1 MLRLTQILFLLLLIN
16 IQSKTNRYYSSCEY
30 GAPKSGLI
38 TYSDCKEYAR
48 DNNYCCLLYYTA
60 NPDLQINYN
69 FYFKKDDD
77 ESREKN
83 GIRKLSERVN
93 LCFGVS
99 NDGYNNIEDL
109 IEEIEDESGIDEIHI
124 DCSSKNLLFN
134 NLLIV
139 LLILL

>member
-16 IQSKTNRYYSSCEY
+16 IQSKTNRYYSSCKY

-38 TYSDCKEYAR
+38 TNSVCKEYAE
-48 DNNYCCLLYYTA
+48 DNSYCCLLYYTS

-69 FYFKKDDD
+69 FHFKKDD

-83 GIRKLSERVN
+83 DIRKLSERVN

-99 NDGYNNIEDL
+99 NDGYDNIEDL

-124 DCSSKNLLFN
+124 DCSSKNLLFS